1 MVKQMLVIDDEKN
14 VQDLLLAIFDD
25 RDKYEVTCA
34 GDGQE
39 ALNMARS
46 KFFDIIILDINLPK
60 LSGYTLCRLIKGDP
74 ANSHVKIVMLSGM
87 AQKYDCLKA
96 KEVGSDGYFTKPF
109 IADEL
114 VEAVR
119 ALTLAN

>member
-1 MVKQMLVIDDEKN
+1 MTKKILVVDDEKS
-14 VQDLLLAIFDD
+14 VRDLLLAIFDD
-25 RDKYEVTCA
+25 HEAYEVTCA

-39 ALNMARS
+39 ALNIARS
-46 KFFDIIILDINLPK
+46 KFFDIILLDINLPK

-74 ANSHVKIVMLSGM
+74 AQSKVKIVMLSGM

-109 IADEL
+109 IADKL

-119 ALTLAN
+119 VLTSAN